1 MHSVYCDARCYATF
15 VCLAIAAAAGADAAS
30 DDDNNTKD
38 SLWCCHHGS
47 AGLFDE
53 NGKQPLTFSS
63 SQQT

>member
-1 MHSVYCDARCYATF
+1 